1 MNSGLV
7 TVVVWL
13 NAAANALGEWL
24 LLPIALMPGWLSAT
38 LIAAVTGI
46 VLLVIFKYTSN
57 QRAIKRVRNG
67 IDASLLA
74 LKLFKDSPRVT
85 IEAQGRLLAG
95 AGRLFVLALVP
106 TAVMI
111 VPVTLI
117 LGQLSLWYQQRPLE
131 VGEEAVITLA
141 LAGDTDTAFPDVKLE
156 PTDAIETTL
165 GPVRVL
171 SKREV
176 CWNIKAKKSGSHH
189 LAFQVGGAAISKE
202 LAIGDGFMRVSAR
215 RPGWDWSD
223 ALLYPAE
230 SPFTTD
236 SPVRSIN
243 VSYPARRSWTCGTDH
258 WVVYWFVVSLVAAFC
273 LRGTLRV
280 NT

>member
-1 MNSGLV
+1 MTNALV

-13 NAAANALGEWL
+13 NGAANALGEWV

-57 QRAIKRVRNG
+57 QRAIQRVRNR
-67 IDASLLA
+67 IDANLLA
-74 LKLFKDSPRVT
+74 LKLFKESSRVT

-95 AGRLFVLALVP
+95 AGKLFALALVP

-141 LAGDTDTAFPDVKLE
+141 LAGDADAAFPDLKLE

-176 CWNIKAKKSGSHH
+176 CWNIKAKDRGYHPLVFH
-189 LAFQVGGAAISKE
+189 VGDAAVTKE
-202 LAIGDGFMRVSAR
+202 LAVGEGFMRVSAR
-215 RPGWDWSD
+215 RPGWDWAD
-223 ALLYPAE
+223 VLLYPAE
-230 SPFTTD
+230 SPFTPD
-236 SPVRSIN
+236 SPVRSID
-243 VSYPARRSWTCGTDH
+243 VSYPARRSWTSGTDR
-258 WVVYWFVVSLVAAFC
+258 WVIYWFVVSLVAAFC
-273 LRGTLRV
+273 LRGALRV